1 MKKVLITGAGGF
13 IGSNMVSFLLNN
25 TEFLIYGI
33 DNFINGREN
42 ENFIKEL
49 ISDRFQFIEDDFTNF
64 DFSNK
69 KIDIVY
75 HFAAIPSVPYSVD
88 FPVETDFNN
97 TNKTLKLLK
106 LCSDFKVKKFIF
118 SSSSSVYG
126 NTKEIPTSELSEES
140 PKTPYAIQKLTIE
153 KYCKIWFE
161 LYGLNTICL
170 RYFNVYGPNQHSN
183 NAYASVISSWIK
195 NILSKNEIR
204 IDGDGSQKRCFTF
217 VEDICRA
224 NLFFSLKDNEYYN
237 RPINIST
244 NTSINLLDIK
254 DIIIDILDKNPSIIW
269 AEKRKGDIDISE
281 AETTFSESI
290 GFKTNWNIN
299 EGLKKTII
307 WYKNKL

>member
-13 IGSNMVSFLLNN
+13 IGSNMVEFLLKN
-25 TEFLIYGI
+25 TDFFIYGI

-42 ENFIKEL
+42 ENFIKNL
-49 ISDRFQFIEDDFTNF
+49 ISERFQFLEDDFIDF
-64 DFSNK
+64 DFSK
-69 KIDIVY
+69 KEIEIVY

-88 FPVETDFNN
+88 FPVQTDLNN
-97 TNKTLKLLK
+97 INKTVKLLK
-106 LCSDFKVKKFIF
+106 LCSDYKIKKFVF

-126 NTKEIPTSELSEES
+126 EPSEIPTSEHSDEI
-140 PKTPYAIQKLTIE
+140 PKTPYAIQKLAIE
-153 KYCKIWFE
+153 KYCKIWSE

-170 RYFNVYGPNQHSN
+170 RYFNVYGPNQYSN

-204 IDGDGSQKRCFTF
+204 IDGDGEQKRCFTF

-224 NLFFSLKDNEYYN
+224 NLFFSLKENEHFN
-237 RPINIST
+237 KPVNIST

-254 DIIIDILDKNPSIIW
+254 DIIIDILDKKPSIIW
-269 AEKRKGDIDISE
+269 AEKRKGDIDVSE
-281 AETTFSESI
+281 ADTTFSESM